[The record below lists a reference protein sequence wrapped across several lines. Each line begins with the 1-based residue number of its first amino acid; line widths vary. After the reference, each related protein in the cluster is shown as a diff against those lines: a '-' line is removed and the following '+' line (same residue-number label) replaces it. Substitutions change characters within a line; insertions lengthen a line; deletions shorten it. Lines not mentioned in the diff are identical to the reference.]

1 MSEVRVRLPLGACR
15 GPAATEQESRESRE
29 EKEQEVCSGQCA
41 SPAVYSLHF
50 YSVWESLG
58 IRLPWAQEIVSSNL
72 TTLTALRW
80 SSCWYQSRLKSG
92 LAATTLIAL
101 WPSGQ
106 AAPC

>member
-1 MSEVRVRLPLGACR
+1 MSEVRVQLPLGALI
-15 GPAATEQESRESRE
+15 G
-29 EKEQEVCSGQCA
+29 
-41 SPAVYSLHF
+41 
-50 YSVWESLG
+50 VWESLG

-80 SSCWYQSRLKSG
+80 SSGWYQSRLKSG
-92 LAATTLIAL
+92 LTATTLIAV